1 MTLLLLYWG
10 IMIVCYLL
18 ASKLRSRRQGFGF
31 IGDALNVVIYVLVFI
46 MGLRMGANEEVTSS
60 LGVIG
65 LQSILI
71 TAFTVAGSMAAVTL
85 LRKALGLNRQGV
97 GGEDHAEDTAAG
109 ESPDGEK
116 LPTEVVDSEKSAE
129 EKPEQESSAA
139 KTTVMILLCVV
150 AGMILGYFAI
160 PRIFTDTADFQDM
173 SGSWLVIGIC
183 ILLAFVGFNL
193 GLEGNVIKSMKKAG
207 IRVVLFP
214 LAAIAGSLILGAV
227 YGLISPLTVREAAAI
242 SAGFGWYTFA
252 PGVIGEAG
260 HAVAGAV
267 SFMHNVIR
275 ETLGIIIIPLAAKKI
290 GYIEATAIPG
300 VAAMD
305 ICLPIVERSCRSETV
320 VYSFCMGMMM
330 SAAVPLLVPLIIG

>member
-10 IMIVCYLL
+10 IMILFYLL
-18 ASKLRSRRQGFGF
+18 ADRLVDRRDCFGF
-31 IGDALNVVIYVLVFI
+31 IGTALNVVIYFLVFI

-60 LGVIG
+60 LGTIG
-65 LQSILI
+65 LQSLLI
-71 TAFTVAGSMAAVTL
+71 SAFTVAGSMAAVTL
-85 LRKALGLNRQGV
+85 LRKGLGLNRQGMP
-97 GGEDHAEDTAAG
+97 AAG
-109 ESPDGEK
+109 ESPDGEN
-116 LPTEVVDSEKSAE
+116 LLTDVADFEESAD
-129 EKPEQESSAA
+129 KKTKQESSAA
-139 KTTVMILLCVV
+139 KTTVMILFSVA
-150 AGMILGYFAI
+150 AGMILGYFTV
-160 PRIFTDTADFQDM
+160 PRIFADTADFQDM
-173 SGSWLVIGIC
+173 SGNWMVIGIC
-183 ILLAFVGFNL
+183 ILLGFVGFNL
-193 GLEGNVIKSMKKAG
+193 GLEGNVIKSLKKAG

-214 LAAIAGSLILGAV
+214 LAAIAGSLILGAL
-227 YGLISPLTVREAAAI
+227 YGLVSPLTVREAVAV
-242 SAGFGWYTFA
+242 SAGFGWYTLA

-290 GYIEATAIPG
+290 GYIEATSIPG

>member
-10 IMIVCYLL
+10 IMILFYLL
-18 ASKLRSRRQGFGF
+18 ADRLVDRRDCFGF
-31 IGDALNVVIYVLVFI
+31 IGTALNVVIYFLVFI

-60 LGVIG
+60 LGIIG
-65 LQSILI
+65 LQSLLI
-71 TAFTVAGSMAAVTL
+71 SAFTGAGSMAAVTL
-85 LRKALGLNRQGV
+85 LRKGLGLNRQGMP
-97 GGEDHAEDTAAG
+97 AAG
-109 ESPDGEK
+109 ESPDGEN
-116 LPTEVVDSEKSAE
+116 LLTDVVDFEESAD
-129 EKPEQESSAA
+129 KKTRQESSAA
-139 KTTVMILLCVV
+139 KTTVMILFSVA
-150 AGMILGYFAI
+150 AGMILGYFTV
-160 PRIFTDTADFQDM
+160 PRIFADTADFQDM
-173 SGSWLVIGIC
+173 SGNWMVIGIC
-183 ILLAFVGFNL
+183 ILLGFVGFNL
-193 GLEGNVIKSMKKAG
+193 GLEGNVIKSLKKAG

-214 LAAIAGSLILGAV
+214 LAAIAGSLILGAL
-227 YGLISPLTVREAAAI
+227 YGLVSPLTVREAVAV
-242 SAGFGWYTFA
+242 SAGFGWYTLA